1 MEHRFYISGMTC
13 LGCQKAVTEKI
24 NTLEEVSAVEVSLE
38 TGIAQI
44 RSVTKLSVNKIS
56 ALLGAKYSVQEDTPI
71 TTRGMK
77 TFKLKELFPLFLI
90 FAYLIAGT
98 LFLTSLLQVRP
109 QRAMQIFM
117 GLFFIVFSF
126 FKFLDYRGFPD
137 SFSRYDPL
145 AKKIPGYA
153 KIYPFIETALGAAF
167 LLEWQVPIALVLT
180 IVILSFT
187 TYGVLRSLRQKDQIE
202 CACLGTALK
211 LPMTEATLIEN
222 GIMLL
227 MACILLMGYVS

>member
-1 MEHRFYISGMTC
+1 MELKLASIENCMHTGFPLSYRV
-13 LGCQKAVTEKI
+13 AVF
-24 NTLEEVSAVEVSLE
+24 
-38 TGIAQI
+38 Q
-44 RSVTKLSVNKIS
+44 
-56 ALLGAKYSVQEDTPI
+56 YSV
-71 TTRGMK
+71 
-77 TFKLKELFPLFLI
+77 
-90 FAYLIAGT
+90 
-98 LFLTSLLQVRP
+98 
-109 QRAMQIFM
+109 
-117 GLFFIVFSF
+117 
-126 FKFLDYRGFPD
+126 YR
-137 SFSRYDPL
+137 YTL

-153 KIYPFIETALGAAF
+153 KIYPFIETALGATF